1 MEDLIFKIFIFCMII
16 IMGVLLLGFFKYLF
30 KYFKLFILN
39 PSWMIKSFS
48 IFPSLCF
55 IGINYLIILKLLEYN
70 KIELLFAILVGI
82 TGSYFIFKDDEVNNK
97 K

>member
-1 MEDLIFKIFIFCMII
+1 MEDFIFKIFIFCMFI

-55 IGINYLIILKLLEYN
+55 IGVNYLIILKLLEYN

>member
-1 MEDLIFKIFIFCMII
+1 MENLIFKIFIFCMII

-55 IGINYLIILKLLEYN
+55 IGVNYLIILKLLEYN

-82 TGSYFIFKDDEVNNK
+82 KGSYFIFKDDEVNNK

>member
-1 MEDLIFKIFIFCMII
+1 MII

-55 IGINYLIILKLLEYN
+55 IGVNYLIIIKLLEYN

>member
-1 MEDLIFKIFIFCMII
+1 MENLIFKIFIFCMII

-55 IGINYLIILKLLEYN
+55 IGVNYLIIIKLLEYN

>member
-1 MEDLIFKIFIFCMII
+1 MTKSSNDLSIKIMEDLIFKI
-16 IMGVLLLGFFKYLF
+16 
-30 KYFKLFILN
+30 FILN

-55 IGINYLIILKLLEYN
+55 IGVNYLIILKLLEYN

-82 TGSYFIFKDDEVNNK
+82 IGSYFIFKDDEVNNK

>member
-55 IGINYLIILKLLEYN
+55 IGVNYLIILKLLEHN

-82 TGSYFIFKDDEVNNK
+82 IGSYFIFKDDEVNNK

>member
-55 IGINYLIILKLLEYN
+55 IGVNYLIILKLLEYN

-82 TGSYFIFKDDEVNNK
+82 IGSYFIFKDDEVNNK

>member
-55 IGINYLIILKLLEYN
+55 IGVNYLIIIKLLEYN

>member
-1 MEDLIFKIFIFCMII
+1 
-16 IMGVLLLGFFKYLF
+16 
-30 KYFKLFILN
+30 
-39 PSWMIKSFS
+39 MIKSFS

-55 IGINYLIILKLLEYN
+55 IGVNYLIILKLLEYN

-82 TGSYFIFKDDEVNNK
+82 IGSYFIFKDDEVNNK

>member
-1 MEDLIFKIFIFCMII
+1 LTKSSNDLSIKIMEDLIFKI
-16 IMGVLLLGFFKYLF
+16 
-30 KYFKLFILN
+30 FILN

-55 IGINYLIILKLLEYN
+55 IGVNYLIILKLLEYN

-82 TGSYFIFKDDEVNNK
+82 IGSYFIFKDDEVNNK

>member
-1 MEDLIFKIFIFCMII
+1 MENLIFKIFIFCMII

-55 IGINYLIILKLLEYN
+55 IGVNYLIILKLLEYN